1 MIINNSTITTII
13 GSSVR
18 GKTSGIVIPQIL
30 SVIEKEQSFLV
41 CDPKNEILNYIGD
54 ELTDKSYKIININLR
69 DPSKSMSWNPLILP
83 YEIFS
88 EGKKQEAYSYLA
100 DIAKNI
106 YVSLGSNQKDFW
118 DTSAYGFFIALVSS
132 IYNKAKKEEI
142 NIKSIL
148 NMTIVGEERFAAS
161 TYMKEY
167 FNLEPE
173 NSYSYLCAN
182 NVINAPKD
190 TQGGILSTFKNSL
203 QKLLANDKYENI
215 LCFNDIELNDCIQ
228 KKVAI
233 VLNYEDENPHNSAI
247 ITVFIDMLY
256 KYLISQRTK
265 NPQAD
270 IFNMFLDDFLSLPKL
285 HSFDDML
292 MTARSRNIS
301 MSIVINNRSLF
312 EKRYGKKSF
321 TALLDNSNSIVYFKG
336 NDVNIHEYFMKLCK
350 QKEFYI
356 DKNLMD
362 YVLVIPHNSIP
373 ELLTLTFCSKTDFKY
388 LYVNKHLDKD
398 IKIFS
403 IKAYVQEEKRK
414 KIYENIDKDSINQE
428 EFFLKSPFL
437 EGRKKMNDFEDE
449 EVKNFISTIDKR
461 IQELKMEEDSDGTS

>member
-13 GSSVR
+13 GSSVC

-30 SVIEKEQSFLV
+30 RAMEKEQSFLV
-41 CDPKNEILNYIGD
+41 CDPKNEIFNYIGD
-54 ELTDKSYKIININLR
+54 ELTNKSYKIININLR
-69 DPSKSMSWNPLILP
+69 EPSKSMSWNPLILP
-83 YEIFS
+83 YEIFV

-106 YVSLGSNQKDFW
+106 YVSLGSKQKDFW
-118 DTSAYGFFIALVSS
+118 DTSAYGFFIALVCS

-148 NMTIVGEERFAAS
+148 NMTIVGEERFPPS

-173 NSYSYLCAN
+173 NSYSFLCAN

-215 LCFNDIELNDCIQ
+215 LCFNDIELYDCIQ

-256 KYLISQRTK
+256 KYLVSQRTK

-270 IFNMFLDDFLSLPKL
+270 IFNMFLDDFLSLPNL
-285 HSFDDML
+285 YSFDDMI

-301 MSIVINNRSLF
+301 MSIVINSRSLF
-312 EKRYGKKSF
+312 EKRYGKESL
-321 TALLDNSNSIVYFKG
+321 TALLDNSNNIIYFKG
-336 NDVNIHEYFMKLCK
+336 NDVDIHEYFMKLCN

-356 DKNLMD
+356 DKTLMD
-362 YVLVIPHNSIP
+362 YVLVIPQDSLP

-388 LYVNKHLDKD
+388 LYVNKHQDEE

-403 IKAYVQEEKRK
+403 IKEYVKEEKRK
-414 KIYENIDKDSINQE
+414 KIYENIEKDSFIQE
-428 EFFLKSPFL
+428 EFFPLNSFS
-437 EGRKKMNDFEDE
+437 EGRKEINNFEDKE
-449 EVKNFISTIDKR
+449 IKNLINTIDKR
-461 IQELKMEEDSDGTS
+461 IQEIKMKEDNDRA